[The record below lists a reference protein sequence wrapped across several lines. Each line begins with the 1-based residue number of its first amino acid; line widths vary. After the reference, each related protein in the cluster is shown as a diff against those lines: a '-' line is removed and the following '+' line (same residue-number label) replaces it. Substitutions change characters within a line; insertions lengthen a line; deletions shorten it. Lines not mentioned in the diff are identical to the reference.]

1 MPWLVEGGLGG
12 VGEGLGVAWV
22 VASGKGLKG
31 LEGIGGGRGVILR
44 HLDWIGTGSYAG
56 MA

>member
-1 MPWLVEGGLGG
+1 M
-12 VGEGLGVAWV
+12 AWV
-22 VASGKGLKG
+22 VAWWEGVGD
-31 LEGIGGGRGVILR
+31 LEAVGGGRGVILR